1 MDSLQRPIVERQVTL
16 LLGQAQDVPAGS
28 PLDAGLNAILS
39 SDGVKQHGI
48 GFVVWL
54 NIRESPNKY
63 TVIHLPCK
71 PLVSGFFF
79 LETQVLTLL
88 S

>member
-1 MDSLQRPIVERQVTL
+1 MINHRLAAKANCRATGDSTS
-16 LLGQAQDVPAGS
+16 GAAGS

-54 NIRESPNKY
+54 NIRESPN
-63 TVIHLPCK
+63 
-71 PLVSGFFF
+71 
-79 LETQVLTLL
+79 E
-88 S
+88 